1 MALPI
6 SILLFVCVSAC
17 ITLFGYRR
25 YVRAGR
31 VYETLAVEP
40 AQLPSPTAPPDPR
53 FFTVIRFA
61 ERLGRKLPPS
71 AANASR
77 FRRAL
82 MACGFRS
89 QSAVPV
95 FFGIKLLLAAGLT
108 IPALLFQLRPSLPP
122 STRLIAILGAV
133 LAGYS
138 LPDLLL
144 KRRIKRRQNRLRKAL
159 PDALDLMVVCAEA
172 GLALDRSFR
181 TVTQQLA
188 IVHPELS
195 DEFSL
200 VRAEITA
207 GIRRQEALENLATRT
222 QEPEIRKFVAVLT
235 QADRFGTSMGDALR
249 IHAEYLR
256 VRRRQEAE
264 ERASKVGVKL
274 IFPIFF
280 FILPTMLL
288 VTAGPAVIQIA
299 KHLGPALR
307 GGH

>member
-1 MALPI
+1 MAI
-6 SILLFVCVSAC
+6 AIAVFLFFAVSGS

-25 YVRAGR
+25 YARVGQ
-31 VYETLAVEP
+31 VYENLAVEP
-40 AQLPSPTAPPDPR
+40 APLPYPTTPPNPR

-61 ERLGRKLPPS
+61 ERVGRKLPPS

-82 MACGFRS
+82 LAGGFRS
-89 QSAVPV
+89 EDAVAE
-95 FFGIKLLLAAGLT
+95 FYGLKLLLAGGLL
-108 IPALLFQLRPSLPP
+108 IPALLFQLRPGLGLAP
-122 STRLIAILGAV
+122 RLIAALGAV

-138 LPDLLL
+138 LSDLLL
-144 KRRIKRRQNRLRKAL
+144 RRRVRSRQNGLRKAL

-188 IVHPELS
+188 MVHRELS
-195 DEFSL
+195 EELSL
-200 VRAEITA
+200 VRAEIAA

-222 QEPEIRKFVAVLT
+222 QELEIGKFVAVLT

-280 FILPTMLL
+280 FILPCMLL

-299 KHLGPALR
+299 KHMGPALM

>member
-1 MALPI
+1 MSLAVAA
-6 SILLFVCVSAC
+6 LLFLVLCGS

-31 VYETLAVEP
+31 VYENLAVPSAPQEP
-40 AQLPSPTAPPDPR
+40 GAVPANPL
-53 FFTVIRFA
+53 FFTVTQFA
-61 ERLGRKLPPS
+61 ERLGRKIPPS

-77 FRRAL
+77 FRGL
-82 MACGFRS
+82 LLACGYRS
-89 QSAVPV
+89 SNAVAV
-95 FFGIKLLLAAGLT
+95 FFGTKLLAVGGLLAL
-108 IPALLFQLRPSLPP
+108 ALIFDLRPELPAI
-122 STRLIAILGAV
+122 TRLSCVIGAV
-133 LAGYS
+133 LAGWVV
-138 LPDLLL
+138 PDFLL
-144 KRRIKRRQNRLRKAL
+144 KRRIKQRQNRLRKAL

-181 TVTQQLA
+181 TVTQQLS
-188 IVHPELS
+188 IVHSELS

-207 GIRRQEALENLATRT
+207 GIRRHEALENLATRT
-222 QEPEIRKFVAVLT
+222 REPEIRKFVGVLT

-249 IHAEYLR
+249 THADYLR
-256 VRRRQEAE
+256 IRRRQQAE

-280 FILPTMLL
+280 FIMPSMML
-288 VTAGPAVIQIA
+288 VTAGPAAISIA
-299 KHLGPALR
+299 KNMGSVF

>member
-1 MALPI
+1 MAFPI
-6 SILLFVCVSAC
+6 SILLFVCVATC

-31 VYETLAVEP
+31 VYESLAVEP
-40 AQLPSPTAPPDPR
+40 AQLLSATTPPDPR

-77 FRRAL
+77 FQRAL

-89 QSAVPV
+89 QNAVAV
-95 FFGIKLLLAAGLT
+95 FFGIKLLLAAGLL
-108 IPALLFQLRPSLPP
+108 ILALLFQLRPSLPP
-122 STRLIAILGAV
+122 NARLMAILGAV
-133 LAGYS
+133 LAGYC

-144 KRRIKRRQNRLRKAL
+144 KRRTKRRQNRLRKAL

-195 DEFSL
+195 EEFSL

-222 QEPEIRKFVAVLT
+222 QEAEIRKFVAVLT

-249 IHAEYLR
+249 IHADYLR

-280 FILPTMLL
+280 FIMPCMLL

-299 KHLGPALR
+299 THLGPALR

>member
-6 SILLFVCVSAC
+6 SILLFLCVSTS

-31 VYETLAVEP
+31 VYENLAVEP
-40 AQLPSPTAPPDPR
+40 ALLSSTTPPDPR

-77 FRRAL
+77 FQRAL

-89 QSAVPV
+89 QNSVPV
-95 FFGIKLLLAAGLT
+95 FFGIKLLLAAGLL
-108 IPALLFQLRPSLPP
+108 IPALVFQLRPSLQPAA
-122 STRLIAILGAV
+122 RLMAILGAV

-144 KRRIKRRQNRLRKAL
+144 KRRTKRRQNRLRKAL

-188 IVHPELS
+188 IAHPELS

-249 IHAEYLR
+249 IHADYLR

-280 FILPTMLL
+280 FIMPCMLL

-299 KHLGPALR
+299 THLGPALR

>member
-1 MALPI
+1 MQLGIAV
-6 SILLFVCVSAC
+6 LLFLFITAF

-31 VYETLAVEP
+31 VYENLAVEP
-40 AQLPSPTAPPDPR
+40 DGSVNVAPANPQ
-53 FFTVIRFA
+53 FFTVIQLL
-61 ERLGRKLPPS
+61 ERVGRSLPPS

-77 FRRAL
+77 FRRSL
-82 MACGFRS
+82 LACGYR
-89 QSAVPV
+89 QQNAVAV
-95 FFGIKLLLAAGLT
+95 FFGLKVLLAAG
-108 IPALLFQLRPSLPP
+108 ALAASLLVQFRWSLSPSVRLF
-122 STRLIAILGAV
+122 V
-133 LAGYS
+133 LAGAILAGYA

-144 KRRIKRRQNRLRKAL
+144 RRRIGQRQNRLRRAL

-172 GLALDRSFR
+172 GLALDRSFQ

-188 IVHPELS
+188 IVHPELT

-207 GIRRQEALENLATRT
+207 GIRRQEALENLATRS
-222 QEPEIRKFVAVLT
+222 QEPEIRKFVAVLV

-249 IHAEYLR
+249 THADYLR

-264 ERASKVGVKL
+264 EQASKVGVKL

-280 FILPTMLL
+280 FIMPSMLL
-288 VTAGPAVIQIA
+288 VTAGPAAIQIA
-299 KHLGPALR
+299 KHLGSAL